1 MFRRRFLQLCVP
13 VSAGALAIFKTRR
26 TAAAKAVVYEVKGFT
41 CITCAVGLDTM
52 LRRQKG
58 ILSSESTY
66 PAGKVRVQFDPDQIA
81 ESSIRGFIADT
92 GFTVQSQHEAS
103 LRNLPSTERN

>member
-13 VSAGALAIFKTRR
+13 VSAGALAVFKVKRNAPAT
-26 TAAAKAVVYEVKGFT
+26 TVVYQVKGFT

-66 PAGKVRVQFDPDQIA
+66 PDGQVAVHFYPDQIA
-81 ESSIRGFIADT
+81 ENAIRRFIADT
-92 GFTVQSQHEAS
+92 GFTVHGQHEA
-103 LRNLPSTERN
+103 

>member
-13 VSAGALAIFKTRR
+13 VSAGALAVLKIKR
-26 TAAAKAVVYEVKGFT
+26 TVPAKSVVYQVKGFT

-66 PAGKVRVQFDPDQIA
+66 PEGKVVVQFYPDHVD
-81 ESSIRGFIADT
+81 ESSIRRFIADT
-92 GFTVQSQHEAS
+92 GFAVQSQRE
-103 LRNLPSTERN
+103 L

>member
-1 MFRRRFLQLCVP
+1 MTMFRRRFLQLCAP
-13 VSAGALAIFKTRR
+13 VSASALVILKVKRNGH
-26 TAAAKAVVYEVKGFT
+26 AKAVAYEVKGFT

-66 PAGKVRVQFDPDQIA
+66 PEGKVVVRFDPDQVN

-92 GFTVQSQHEAS
+92 GFTVQSQDE
-103 LRNLPSTERN
+103 L

>member
-1 MFRRRFLQLCVP
+1 MTMFRRRFLQLCVP
-13 VSAGALAIFKTRR
+13 VGAGALAMFKIKRSGPVKT
-26 TAAAKAVVYEVKGFT
+26 VVYEVKGFT

-66 PAGKVRVQFDPDQIA
+66 PGGEVVIHFDPDQIA
-81 ESSIRGFIADT
+81 EKSIRGFIADT
-92 GFTVQSQHEAS
+92 GFTVQSQHEV
-103 LRNLPSTERN
+103 

>member
-1 MFRRRFLQLCVP
+1 MTMFRRRFLQLCVP
-13 VSAGALAIFKTRR
+13 VSAGALAVFKVKRNAPATM
-26 TAAAKAVVYEVKGFT
+26 VVYEVKGFT

-66 PAGKVRVQFDPDQIA
+66 PEGKVVVHFYPDRIA
-81 ESSIRGFIADT
+81 ESSIRGFISDT
-92 GFTVQSQHEAS
+92 GFTVQGQHEA
-103 LRNLPSTERN
+103 

>member
-13 VSAGALAIFKTRR
+13 VSAGALAVFKVKRDAPTK
-26 TAAAKAVVYEVKGFT
+26 TVIYQIKGFT

-58 ILSSESTY
+58 ILSSDSTY
-66 PAGKVRVQFDPDQIA
+66 PDGKVVIHFYPDQIA

-92 GFTVQSQHEAS
+92 GFIVQSQREA
-103 LRNLPSTERN
+103 